1 MGKHIRQYFI
11 RLRGYYEL
19 IRATDNDSAFY
30 LSFTKLEKK
39 KKKKKKKKG
48 KKKKKSGK
56 IRKI

>member
-39 KKKKKKKKG
+39 KKKKEKRREKELY
-48 KKKKKSGK
+48 SRS
-56 IRKI
+56 IASN

>member
-39 KKKKKKKKG
+39 KKKEKRREKELY
-48 KKKKKSGK
+48 SRS
-56 IRKI
+56 IASN

>member
-39 KKKKKKKKG
+39 KRKKEKRREKELY
-48 KKKKKSGK
+48 SRS
-56 IRKI
+56 IA

>member
-39 KKKKKKKKG
+39 KRKKEKRREKELY
-48 KKKKKSGK
+48 SRS
-56 IRKI
+56 IASN